1 MPMLKDIETILAH
14 CQFLKGLTVEEKLTV
29 IDNGRSTHKPTG
41 EYLFHQGETS
51 DTMYILMSGRIKLT
65 QLTDTGQQVIVDY
78 FGPGAG
84 LGIVVGLSRVPYPLS
99 AEVVEDCE
107 AVSWQR
113 EDLQKLMLRYPQLA
127 LNGLDMLA
135 ERFRVLQIRFQEV
148 ATQRVEQRI
157 ARTLMRL
164 VNQFG
169 EKTKDG
175 IRIDMPL
182 ARQDLAQMTGT
193 NVYQVSRIV
202 SKWEQDGL
210 IKTGRKRFTLLNAHG
225 MVAIAED
232 LPEVTPYKH

>member
-1 MPMLKDIETILAH
+1 MHKDLETILSH
-14 CQFLKGLTVEEKLTV
+14 CKFLKGLTPEEKISV
-29 IDNGRSTHKPTG
+29 IENGRSTHKPAD
-41 EYLFHQGETS
+41 EYLFHQGEPS
-51 DTMYILMSGRIKLT
+51 DTMYILLSGRVKLT
-65 QLTDTGQQVIVDY
+65 QLTDSGQQVIVDY

-84 LGIVVGLSRVPYPLS
+84 LGIVVGLSKMPYPLS
-99 AEVVEDCE
+99 AEIVEDCE

-113 EDLQKLMLRYPQLA
+113 EDLHKLMLRYPQMA

-135 ERFRVLQIRFQEV
+135 ERFRVLQLRFQEI

-164 VNQFG
+164 VKQFG
-169 EKTKDG
+169 AKTEDG

-210 IKTGRKRFTLLNAHG
+210 IKTGRKRFTLLQAHG